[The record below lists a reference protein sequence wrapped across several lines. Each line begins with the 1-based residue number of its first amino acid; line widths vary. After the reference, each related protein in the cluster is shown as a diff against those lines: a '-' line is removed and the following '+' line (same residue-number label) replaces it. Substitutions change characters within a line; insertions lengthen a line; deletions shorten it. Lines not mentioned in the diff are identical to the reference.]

1 MQIAIL
7 ENGQPVTTSF
17 LISEGT
23 GNEHKSVIQLVRQ
36 YKSDLEDF
44 GRVAFEMAPFDTAGG
59 MQEREIAILNEQQ
72 ATLILTYM
80 RNNEVVRAFKKTLV
94 KAFYDL
100 KNGQTKQLT
109 ASEMFLQNA
118 QILVDL
124 ERKQNEQAQ
133 QLLKIQ
139 SEVKQ
144 VAATQLLTSRPQN
157 AESITHLRPRA
168 AKQFGLP
175 ERIVEYIIR
184 QTPYAPKPAGMVRND
199 NEKAD
204 GATYAVYW
212 VKDINDVMKR
222 FVKECTKVSAAYA
235 THPLIEGKFKFSGDT
250 K

>member
-1 MQIAIL
+1 MENPKMNLQIVSSEL
-7 ENGQPVTTSF
+7 TMTS
-17 LISEGT
+17 
-23 GNEHKSVIQLVRQ
+23 
-36 YKSDLEDF
+36 
-44 GRVAFEMAPFDTAGG
+44 
-59 MQEREIAILNEQQ
+59 REIAELLECRHDSVKRTIERLVDAGIIQLPPMVDVKNDKNQTVSEYVIGKRDTYVIVAQLSPEFTARLVDRWQELEAAQ
-72 ATLILTYM
+72 AP
-80 RNNEVVRAFKKTLV
+80 R
-94 KAFYDL
+94 
-100 KNGQTKQLT
+100 QLT

-235 THPLIEGKFKFSGDT
+235 THPLIEGKFKFSGDA